1 MKTKNP
7 FQEVSKGVR
16 RVDGVSLVTGRAIY
30 TDDYDPPDLLHAKVL
45 RSPHAFARIKKIST
59 ARARRLP
66 GVEAVLTYRDIPR
79 IPSTTAGVG
88 YPEPFPYDKY
98 ILDKVVRFVGDE
110 VAVVAARSVE
120 IAEEALRLIEV
131 EYEILPPLLDPRRA
145 MKPGA
150 PIVHGEV
157 PPPEMLIPIPYEP
170 ERNLVTYL
178 DSGLGDVDRAI
189 READLLVEREFESHS
204 ASHVPTEP
212 HCSLSWLDEHGRLII
227 VTSTQ
232 VPFHVRRIVARY
244 LNLPVKMIR
253 VIKPRIG
260 GGFGGKQDIIL
271 EPYVAALTWK
281 TGRPVKLRFT
291 RREVFVASRLRH
303 NIILRARVAAARTGR
318 LTALDLNAL
327 VNTGAYGSQGM
338 TVASCVPLRTLPLWK
353 CPNLRF
359 HGDVVY
365 TNLPV
370 PAAYRGY
377 GGTQGIF
384 AVIVAI
390 DEMIER
396 LGMDPMAFYLKNII
410 STDIEVPILK
420 QVGEGGSS
428 NSTKI
433 RSCEL
438 AACIRKGAAAFNWKK
453 KRSRDRDLGRYR
465 RGVGMTIM
473 MQGSSVA
480 FIDMAG
486 AFIKMND
493 DGSFNLLMG
502 ATELGQGSDTI
513 LAQIAAEELTVKTE
527 DIIVYSSDTDL
538 TPFDKGAYA
547 SSTTYLSGNAVK
559 KTAGRV
565 REQILKV
572 GAEMLGVL
580 PEEVMLSEA
589 RVVGPGKCSVTF
601 REIAYRS
608 LYQSNQTQIA
618 AAASLYPTE
627 SPPPYAANFAEVE
640 VDTYTG
646 KVRVIEYVQAIDCG
660 TVINPVT
667 ARGQALG
674 GAVNAISFAL
684 VERYIYNNKGRMLNP
699 DYGNYKIYG
708 SRDIPIIKT
717 IFVPSYE
724 PSGPFGAKSVGELVI
739 NGGLPAISN
748 AIAHAVGVRLRTA
761 PFTPDRVLEALDLE
775 EVADDLEREGKISPR
790 PGC

>member
-1 MKTKNP
+1 MKNRH
-7 FQEVSKGVR
+7 FREVNKGVL
-16 RVDGVSLVTGRAIY
+16 RVDGISLVTGRALY
-30 TDDYDPPDLLHAKVL
+30 TDDYDLPGMLHAKVL
-45 RSPHAFARIKKIST
+45 RSPHAFARIKNIST
-59 ARARRLP
+59 DRALALP
-66 GVEAVLTYRDIPR
+66 GVAAVLTYRDIPR
-79 IPSTTAGVG
+79 VPSTTAGVS
-88 YPEPFPYDKY
+88 YPEPCPYDKF
-98 ILDKVVRFVGDE
+98 ILDNVVRFVGDE
-110 VAVVAARSVE
+110 VALVAAESVE
-120 IAEEALRLIEV
+120 IAEQALRLIEV
-131 EYEILPPLLDPRRA
+131 EYEVLQPLLDPRQA
-145 MKPGA
+145 LKPGA
-150 PIVHGEV
+150 PIVHDEV
-157 PPPEMLIPIPYEP
+157 PPPPMLIPIPFEP

-178 DSGLGDVDRAI
+178 DAELGDVDRAI
-189 READLLVEREFESHS
+189 READVSVERDFESHS
-204 ASHVPTEP
+204 ANHTPIEP
-212 HCSLSWLDEHGRLII
+212 HCSLSWLDEHGRLVI

-232 VPFHVRRIVARY
+232 APFHVRRIVARY
-244 LNLPVKMIR
+244 LDLPVKMIR

-260 GGFGGKQDIIL
+260 GGFGGKQDIII
-271 EPYVAALTWK
+271 EPSVAALTWK

-291 RREVFVASRLRH
+291 RREVFISSRLRH
-303 NIILRARVAAARTGR
+303 NIILRARVAADLSGR

-338 TVASCVPLRTLPLWK
+338 TVASCIPLRTLPLWK
-353 CPNLRF
+353 SSNLRF

-365 TNLPV
+365 TNQPV

-384 AVIVAI
+384 AVIVAM
-390 DEMIER
+390 DEMIEK
-396 LGMDPMAFYLKNII
+396 LGMDPMDFYLKNII
-410 STDIEVPILK
+410 STGVEVPILR
-420 QVGEGGSS
+420 QLGEGESS
-428 NSTKI
+428 SLPLI

-438 AACIRKGAAAFNWKK
+438 AACIRRGSAAFNWKK
-453 KRSRDRDLGRYR
+453 KRARSRDRGRYR

-473 MQGSSVA
+473 MQGSAIA

-513 LAQIAAEELTVKTE
+513 LAQIAAEELTVRTE

-559 KTAGRV
+559 KTAARV

-572 GAEMLGVL
+572 GAEMLGVAL
-580 PEEVMLSEA
+580 DEVTLSAA
-589 RVVGPGKCSVTF
+589 RVVGSGKRSVTF
-601 REIAYRS
+601 QEVAYRS
-608 LYQSNQTQIA
+608 LYQFNQTQIA
-618 AAASLYPTE
+618 ATASLYPVE

-646 KVRVIEYVQAIDCG
+646 KVRVIEYAQAIDCG

-674 GAVNAISFAL
+674 GVVNAISFAL
-684 VERYIYNNKGRMLNP
+684 VERYIYSKKGRMLNP
-699 DYGNYKIYG
+699 DYGNYKIY
-708 SRDIPIIKT
+708 STRDIPVIKT

-724 PSGPFGAKSVGELVI
+724 PSGPFGAKSVGELVM

-748 AIAHAVGVRLRTA
+748 AIYHALGVRLRTA
-761 PFTPDRVLEALDLE
+761 PFTPDRVLEAFQQN
-775 EVADDLEREGKISPR
+775 KIT
-790 PGC
+790 